1 MARNMKYVG
10 TEPENQPAEEVYIAD
25 LPSGGGSSYVL
36 PAATTDTLGGVKQ
49 AAHVDG
55 ASGTVANIVDA
66 LVAAGIMA
74 SA

>member
-1 MARNMKYVG
+1 MARNMKYIG
-10 TEPENQPAEEVYIAD
+10 TEPKNQPAEEVYIAN
-25 LPSGGGSSYVL
+25 LPGGGSSYVL
-36 PAATTDTLGGVKQ
+36 PAATTDALGGVKQ